1 MKLTGRRKIYTS
13 EKFIDETNIIE
24 VLKDAYPKHIKNAIE
39 IQYLIDYERGIQ
51 PLNREKIIRK
61 DIDIKTSSSL
71 PNYIKTFKLGYNW
84 GCPITLVQRG
94 DADFHKSNS
103 HEDDSG
109 ISALNEQL
117 KNNENISYKDNCMAE
132 FLQICGIGHKMV
144 DIKSDFPQE
153 IDGEYS
159 GSIIEDYYLDS
170 RYAFCVYYSGPG
182 QKKVLGVSF
191 LKSSGKVYFT
201 CTTDK
206 WRFEIEGW
214 EINEKIPNPLGK
226 ISIVEF
232 ERSPDRTGC
241 FERQVP
247 EIDRLNILTSDL
259 ANDTAQ
265 RTQEIWWGDNI
276 QFKDD
281 KKPESGEWV
290 LTASREGSVAKIQP
304 LSSTFDSG
312 STISAINES
321 RITILQDAYVP
332 IQYSSSGG
340 GSTGIATDMSSGWS
354 AAELDALKEQQ
365 MTEMAKREELE
376 LINRAIKFVPERIV
390 PMDSPIRKVHT
401 SDVEFHFN
409 RRKNYDM
416 SIKANTFATYF
427 QNGVHPRHIL
437 QIIDAFP
444 DTEQTYLD
452 SEPMFKEL
460 QKNMIGTKTNENSK
474 NITASDMVN
483 QIDQSPILDGMN
495 TANNT

>member
-1 MKLTGRRKIYTS
+1 MRLTGRRKIYTS
-13 EKFIDETNIIE
+13 EKHIDETNIID
-24 VLKDAYPKHIKNAIE
+24 VLISAYSEHIRNARE
-39 IQYLIDYERGIQ
+39 IQFLMDYERGIQ
-51 PLNREKIIRK
+51 PLMREKLIRK
-61 DIDIKTSSSL
+61 DIDIQTSSSL
-71 PNYIKTFKLGYNW
+71 PNYIKKFKLGYNW

-94 DADFHKSNS
+94 DNDFHGSDKDA
-103 HEDDSG
+103 DDSG

-132 FLQICGIGHKMV
+132 FLQIAGIGHKMV
-144 DIKSDFPQE
+144 DIKSDFPQTAE
-153 IDGEYS
+153 DTYS
-159 GSIIEDYYLDS
+159 GSLIEDYYLDS

-191 LKSSGKVYFT
+191 LKESGKIFFT

-206 WRFEIEGW
+206 ERFEIEGR
-214 EINEKIPNPLGK
+214 EIKDKGVNPLGM
-226 ISIVEF
+226 INIVEF

-241 FERQVP
+241 FERKVS

-312 STISAINES
+312 STISAITEA
-321 RITILQDAYVP
+321 RITILQDSYVP
-332 IQYSSSGG
+332 IQYSTSGG
-340 GSTGIATDMSSGWS
+340 GSTGTATDMSSGWS
-354 AAELDALKEQQ
+354 AAELDALQEQQ
-365 MTEMAKREELE
+365 MTERAKREELE
-376 LINRAIKFVPERIV
+376 LINRAIRFVPERIL
-390 PMDSPIRKVHT
+390 PLDSPIRKVHT

-452 SEPMFKEL
+452 SKPMFEAL
-460 QKNMIGTKTNENSK
+460 QKNLSKTSGDTNTE
-474 NITASDMVN
+474 NITASDTAN
-483 QIDQSPILDGMN
+483 QINQSPILDGMN
-495 TANNT
+495 TGNGA